1 MASAKGSGCNGKKV
15 NTIKSERNTKQNKN
29 AEEGSYIDIKEKE
42 SIILVIIL
50 IIMNWKENLELK

>member
-29 AEEGSYIDIKEKE
+29 AKEGSHISIKE
-42 SIILVIIL
+42 
-50 IIMNWKENLELK
+50 NNL